1 MPELLTYA
9 SSLRPNQDEQV
20 DKDVVAK
27 EITEA
32 EVFLPTAT
40 NDNTHIQSMFFIY
53 LDSIAIFIRRC
64 QLSRRLHI
72 LEHSLNYLNLNCPVV
87 VVP

>member
-1 MPELLTYA
+1 MQLPELLTYA

-53 LDSIAIFIRRC
+53 LDSIAIFIRRF

-72 LEHSLNYLNLNCPVV
+72 LEHSLKQLRPI
-87 VVP
+87 

>member
-9 SSLRPNQDEQV
+9 NSLRPNQDEQV

-40 NDNTHIQSMFFIY
+40 NDATHNQSMFSIY
-53 LDSIAIFIRRC
+53 LD
-64 QLSRRLHI
+64 
-72 LEHSLNYLNLNCPVV
+72 
-87 VVP
+87 

>member
-9 SSLRPNQDEQV
+9 NSLRPNQDEQV

-40 NDNTHIQSMFFIY
+40 NDATHIQSTFFIY
-53 LDSIAIFIRRC
+53 LPR
-64 QLSRRLHI
+64 LSCNI
-72 LEHSLNYLNLNCPVV
+72 Y
-87 VVP
+87 

>member
-40 NDNTHIQSMFFIY
+40 NDNTHIQSMFFY
-53 LDSIAIFIRRC
+53 LPRYITRC
-64 QLSRRLHI
+64 QLDDC
-72 LEHSLNYLNLNCPVV
+72 LNLKCPVV
-87 VVP
+87 VNMWKMRPI

>member
-1 MPELLTYA
+1 MLCKKDLQLPELLTYA
-9 SSLRPNQDEQV
+9 NSLRPNQDEQV

-40 NDNTHIQSMFFIY
+40 NDATHIQSMFFIY
-53 LDSIAIFIRRC
+53 LD
-64 QLSRRLHI
+64 
-72 LEHSLNYLNLNCPVV
+72 
-87 VVP
+87 

>member
-9 SSLRPNQDEQV
+9 NSLRPNQDEQV
-20 DKDVVAK
+20 DKDVVTK

-40 NDNTHIQSMFFIY
+40 NDATHIQSMFFYY
-53 LDSIAIFIRRC
+53 LD
-64 QLSRRLHI
+64 
-72 LEHSLNYLNLNCPVV
+72 
-87 VVP
+87 

>member
-1 MPELLTYA
+1 MQLPELLTYA

-72 LEHSLNYLNLNCPVV
+72 LEHSLNYLNCPVV
-87 VVP
+87 VP

>member
-40 NDNTHIQSMFFIY
+40 NDNTHIQSMFFCIPR
-53 LDSIAIFIRRC
+53 LESIAIFIRRC
-64 QLSRRLHI
+64 QLDDCI
-72 LEHSLNYLNLNCPVV
+72 F
-87 VVP
+87 